1 LRVTALFC
9 ARYLLRTNAV
19 NTRLFL
25 VALATWSSLGV
36 GCSTPAPSCDG
47 GACTDA
53 SAPPSRCLT
62 AVLPQCDRGA
72 DPYSDE
78 ACFSLDDAESRS
90 GAMVD
95 GTRAP
100 SVTAPTQAQ
109 ALPGSTPFTFRW
121 TAAMALRPQRTP
133 ARWNVAAHEFN
144 ARARGPLEARSP
156 TVLEELARW
165 TSLVPEAHAHCAPFS
180 GVGYGL
186 DFRAGGRVILRVEQS
201 RTEYTPGTAAW
212 EVLRSASGPI
222 ELRITAARF
231 RNSVVSDGPFESPTR
246 VTFTIAP

>member
-1 LRVTALFC
+1 M
-9 ARYLLRTNAV
+9 

-25 VALATWSSLGV
+25 VALATWSSFVV

-47 GACTDA
+47 GACTDS

-90 GAMVD
+90 GATVD
-95 GTRAP
+95 MARAP

-121 TAAMALRPQRTP
+121 TAAMALLPRRTP
-133 ARWNVAAHEFN
+133 ARWNVATSPTTHAHEFN
-144 ARARGPLEARSP
+144 ARAPSA
-156 TVLEELARW
+156 LEELARW
-165 TSLVPEAHAHCAPFS
+165 TTLVPEAHAHCAPFS

-201 RTEYTPGTAAW
+201 LTEYTPGAAAW
-212 EVLRSASGPI
+212 EVLRSATGPI

-246 VTFTIAP
+246 VTFTITP